1 MSELDLPA
9 LVFDRASVDDLLCA
23 LARRRQRL
31 RGRQNV
37 RRSLAVDVDGT
48 PELVIEHR
56 EIDAEVQLFRGLP
69 LQVRVTGR
77 CLRIAGG
84 QCAGVDAVEVI
95 GSADLLLTIRPR
107 TGARIHRIG
116 KQRCRRVA
124 RRKDSVTRRGTDF
137 LVAVR
142 ASAEPELQVVD
153 EMKLEEWLRG
163 DSPADGC
170 RREVAPAI
178 VGAEPGRTVTTRRHR
193 CQVFS
198 SEVVVEL
205 GEERSQGPSI
215 AAPAD
220 VDVLRSLAQERI
232 GIGRRG
238 EAAAGAEKVLGTV
251 IDVLVTEE
259 EVEVVPLADRAS
271 VIGRVSDSY

>member
-1 MSELDLPA
+1 MAELDLPA

-95 GSADLLLTIRPR
+95 GSADLLLTIGPGQVPES
-107 TGARIHRIG
+107 TGLANS
-116 KQRCRRVA
+116 
-124 RRKDSVTRRGTDF
+124 D
-137 LVAVR
+137 
-142 ASAEPELQVVD
+142 
-153 EMKLEEWLRG
+153 
-163 DSPADGC
+163 
-170 RREVAPAI
+170 
-178 VGAEPGRTVTTRRHR
+178 
-193 CQVFS
+193 
-198 SEVVVEL
+198 VVE
-205 GEERSQGPSI
+205 
-215 AAPAD
+215 
-220 VDVLRSLAQERI
+220 
-232 GIGRRG
+232 
-238 EAAAGAEKVLGTV
+238 
-251 IDVLVTEE
+251 
-259 EVEVVPLADRAS
+259 
-271 VIGRVSDSY
+271 